1 MIEDKEEKF
10 EDKLKKLEDL
20 VSSLDKDN
28 LSLDESIEIFE
39 KGIKLSKECS
49 EKLENAEKK
58 INILLSDENGNVKE
72 EKFEASSE

>member
-1 MIEDKEEKF
+1 MSEVKEEKF
-10 EDKLKKLEDL
+10 EDKLKKLEEL
-20 VSSLDKDN
+20 VSSLDKDD

-58 INILLSDENGNVKE
+58 INILLSDENGNLKE
-72 EKFEASSE
+72 EKFEVSNE

>member
-1 MIEDKEEKF
+1 MKEEKF
-10 EDKLKKLEDL
+10 EDKLKKLEEL
-20 VSSLDKDN
+20 VSSLDRDD

-58 INILLSDENGNVKE
+58 INILLSDESGNLKE
-72 EKFEASSE
+72 EKFETSEE